1 MMSKSEAVIRRILG
15 TERINV
21 LPLSYAIEITAHC
34 LLIQHMRMDDWMM
47 ERDVYSVAAKR
58 LHKDPVTVTRNITRA
73 ANRCRD
79 KIKAEG
85 WSGRYI
91 GEMVKDI
98 GDPNMM
104 IKYLAYY
111 AYYDRPYYEVIG
123 KRL

>member
-34 LLIQHMRMDDWMM
+34 LFIQHMRMDDLMM

-58 LHKDPVTVTRNITRA
+58 LHKDPVTVT
-73 ANRCRD
+73 RD